1 MLYDFTYYNPT
12 KIYFGKKSMDNLSKE
27 LQNYGKNILL
37 LYGKNSI
44 KKIGLYDEV
53 LNILK
58 DENIIEK
65 ANENAKYFNKMIKD
79 KFENFTRVSGIKTR
93 FRKILEILKKV
104 LEKC

>member
-44 KKIGLYDEV
+44 KKI
-53 LNILK
+53 
-58 DENIIEK
+58 
-65 ANENAKYFNKMIKD
+65 
-79 KFENFTRVSGIKTR
+79 TR
-93 FRKILEILKKV
+93 FQPRNPFHCRHFGHIQVIPFPLL
-104 LEKC
+104 